1 MTTNL
6 NPLDVNSD
14 GVVPELPIPPYQ
26 GTPFLLARDGRTP
39 LALAGGHGT
48 WPQWLPVTGR

>member
-39 LALAGGHGT
+39 PSATFLKACI
-48 WPQWLPVTGR
+48 

>member
-39 LALAGGHGT
+39 LALAGGYGT